1 MKITVN
7 GNPEEILPC
16 SIRAFVLGKNLT
28 VEGVVV
34 EYNYRIVKKDE
45 WDAIILMENDNLEIL
60 SFVGG
65 G

>member
-7 GNPEEILPC
+7 GNSEEILPC
-16 SIRAFVLGKNLT
+16 SIRAFIRQKGLAMDGL
-28 VEGVVV
+28 VV

-45 WDAIILMENDNLEIL
+45 WDAIELRENDQLEIL